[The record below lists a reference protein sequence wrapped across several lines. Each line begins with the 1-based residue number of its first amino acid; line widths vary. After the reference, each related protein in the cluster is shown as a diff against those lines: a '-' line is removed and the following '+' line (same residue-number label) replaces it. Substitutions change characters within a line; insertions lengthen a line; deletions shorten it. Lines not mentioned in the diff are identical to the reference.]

1 MRPCTDCQ
9 AARETNGL
17 WVFHCPTCVWCGA
30 RLIQRIATLPLRREA
45 LSARRK
51 QVLADWLAMGHSE
64 KEIRS
69 LVAGG
74 ALPLQPAGPR
84 GEQTKTKPP

>member
-1 MRPCTDCQ
+1 MKPCTDCQ

-17 WVFHCPTCVWCGA
+17 WAFHCPTCVWCGA
-30 RLIQRIATLPLRREA
+30 RLIQRIGKSVGPRDQ

-64 KEIRS
+64 KQIRS
-69 LVAGG
+69 LVSGG
-74 ALPLQPAGPR
+74 SLPLQPAGRHAEP
-84 GEQTKTKPP
+84 TKTKPL